1 MPFTKDEHLKVV
13 NKLACYME
21 KLTPQE
27 VPPFVYQLLRLCRH
41 QNSRA
46 VFLKLQNYFGL
57 RIYNNAR
64 FENSN
69 SSSSMS
75 DLDTI
80 GKVNLLYTHIN
91 YFDFQN

>member
-1 MPFTKDEHLKVV
+1 
-13 NKLACYME
+13 ME